1 MTIIVVGNNSYT
13 TSLEPAHAAE
23 DHGHDELPM
32 EDSNLK
38 DGQIILKANPP
49 PDGKY
54 IWVQKDNDDQFTVET
69 DGVVRCKALVSSG
82 GLETLDDGAF
92 AHKYEN
98 STAEDPNYIR
108 VGRQGNTGETT
119 VGLLDGIHHKRTI
132 DGQVQDYMQQLHPTV
147 PKIDIVG
154 TTNPNVDWIR
164 IIDDNTDD
172 TVFAVHSDGT
182 LETTGWKSI
191 DNNHPDAYHGGAAFE
206 GNSVYVGSSKLSIK
220 NAKLQISQLKV
231 PPYIPKRLTES
242 PYDLTA
248 SNINANT
255 VRSINDW
262 MVLARSSYGD
272 DTVAKGLRIRD
283 VFPHDNRDDDFEVTE
298 GFPNHLSERTEIIAD
313 LIVCDRIRA
322 KTGTALGTVRVKE
335 LITGASSMWLGE
347 RLKVFTDSGRALNR
361 SWG

>member
-1 MTIIVVGNNSYT
+1 MGNNSYT

-54 IWVQKDNDDQFTVET
+54 IWVQKDNEDQFTVET
-69 DGVVRCKALVSSG
+69 DGVVRCKALLSSG

-164 IIDDNTDD
+164 ITDDDTDD

-182 LETTGWKSI
+182 IETTGW
-191 DNNHPDAYHGGAAFE
+191 GR
-206 GNSVYVGSSKLSIK
+206 GSRWWCEINTSRFSKPMYSYRFRRPRYMK
-220 NAKLQISQLKV
+220 N
-231 PPYIPKRLTES
+231 Y
-242 PYDLTA
+242 
-248 SNINANT
+248 
-255 VRSINDW
+255 
-262 MVLARSSYGD
+262 SS
-272 DTVAKGLRIRD
+272 
-283 VFPHDNRDDDFEVTE
+283 
-298 GFPNHLSERTEIIAD
+298 RT
-313 LIVCDRIRA
+313 RFRR
-322 KTGTALGTVRVKE
+322 TVRV
-335 LITGASSMWLGE
+335 
-347 RLKVFTDSGRALNR
+347 RR
-361 SWG
+361 